1 MSRTNVD
8 LDDRLVKRAMTMAPF
23 RTKRELIHA
32 ALEEL
37 VRKLR
42 RKSILK
48 FVGSHCWEGDLD
60 QMRRSR

>member
-23 RTKRELIHA
+23 KTKKELINA
-32 ALEEL
+32 ALREL

-48 FVGSHCWEGDLD
+48 FMGSHCWEGNLEE
-60 QMRRSR
+60 MRRAR